1 MRHLELD
8 CFRHLSLERTRPAI
22 RGDWFTLVFRD
33 AGIDVIR
40 PGIDSAFEIADV
52 VKAPLLEQS
61 HRLRAALAAVTMDN
75 DRLLALYLVQ
85 AFPNFTQRDQL
96 RAIDPRNF
104 IFEWLAHVD

>member
-52 VKAPLLEQS
+52 VKASLLEQS
-61 HRLRAALAAVTMDN
+61 HRLRAALAAVTMN
-75 DRLLALYLVQ
+75 DRQAIAVQ
-85 AFPNFTQRDQL
+85 FVQSL
-96 RAIDPRNF
+96 G
-104 IFEWLAHVD
+104 